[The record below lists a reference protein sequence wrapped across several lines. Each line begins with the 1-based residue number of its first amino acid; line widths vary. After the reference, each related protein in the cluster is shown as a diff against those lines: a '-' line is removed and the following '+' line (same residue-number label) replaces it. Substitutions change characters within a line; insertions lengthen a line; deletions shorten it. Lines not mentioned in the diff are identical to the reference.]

1 MAFQFENLLVWQKAL
16 ELTEIVNRIANK
28 FPKEETYVLTSQ
40 IKRAADSTALNIA
53 EGSQGQSKAEFNRFL
68 GIALRSG
75 IEVVGC
81 IFIAKARNIINKEDF
96 NIIYEKE
103 EELTKMI
110 HSLRNSLTR

>member
-16 ELTEIVNRIANK
+16 ELTEIVNTVSKK
-28 FPKEETYVLTSQ
+28 FPKEELFVLTSQ

-53 EGSQGQSKAEFNRFL
+53 EGSQGQTKPEFNRFL

-81 IFIAKARNIINKEDF
+81 CFIAQTRNIISKEDF
-96 NIIYEKE
+96 DLIYSKE
-103 EELTKMI
+103 EELIKMI
-110 HSLRNSLTR
+110 QALRNSLH